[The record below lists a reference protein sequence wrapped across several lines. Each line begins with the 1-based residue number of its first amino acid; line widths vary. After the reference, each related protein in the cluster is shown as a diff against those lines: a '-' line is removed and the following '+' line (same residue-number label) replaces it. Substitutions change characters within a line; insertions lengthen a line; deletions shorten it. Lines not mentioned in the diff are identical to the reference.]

1 MDFSIARDDRGMEML
16 DPDLMTPDQF
26 FGLLRGT
33 ARTGERKL
41 MAAVLQDGIETFQK
55 NASARDPIG
64 RELFDEARAWI
75 LARHDPSL
83 FSFTTVCD
91 VLELD
96 ANALRAGLLR
106 WLARTSATK
115 SAAPPAYRSFV
126 GLGGGFAAQ
135 GAAS

>member
-1 MDFSIARDDRGMEML
+1 MARDDRGMEML
-16 DPDLMTPDQF
+16 DPDVMTPEQF

-33 ARTGERKL
+33 ARTGERRL

-55 NASARDPIG
+55 NADARDPVG

-91 VLELD
+91 VLDLD
-96 ANALRAGLLR
+96 SNALRGGLLR
-106 WLARTSATK
+106 WLASQKRPAAT
-115 SAAPPAYRSFV
+115 APAPMMY
-126 GLGGGFAAQ
+126 GGFETEALAVR
-135 GAAS
+135 AAS

>member
-55 NASARDPIG
+55 NASARDPVG
-64 RELFDEARAWI
+64 LYRQVGAFLDE
-75 LARHDPSL
+75 
-83 FSFTTVCD
+83 
-91 VLELD
+91 VLVTYLD
-96 ANALRAGLLR
+96 AFWEG
-106 WLARTSATK
+106 AR
-115 SAAPPAYRSFV
+115 
-126 GLGGGFAAQ
+126 
-135 GAAS
+135 